1 MTATATIKSE
11 MPTYFAVCTR
21 SGNWSERPNS
31 QSAEAPAIREYLS
44 HGDAFNFL
52 SMVLRSAAPPGCCG
66 MNYALLHC
74 ILVCCAA
81 KKQAREFTWTGGSP
95 TYWRMRATPNL
106 HADLQL

>member
-21 SGNWSERPNS
+21 SGSWSERPNS

-66 MNYALLHC
+66 MSYALLRC
-74 ILVCCAA
+74 NISVLRC
-81 KKQAREFTWTGGSP
+81 KKASTGVYLDWRLAQRLAHAR
-95 TYWRMRATPNL
+95 PN
-106 HADLQL
+106 